1 VHAAADAFPAW
12 SLRLAVKSAAAMLEL
27 RTDKPVIKAL
37 SSPNVLLTA
46 STLPADSSNKGW
58 RNDLMALV
66 LMCNL
71 VRRIKFKL

>member
-1 VHAAADAFPAW
+1 
-12 SLRLAVKSAAAMLEL
+12 MLEL
-27 RTDKPVIKAL
+27 RTDKPVVKAL